1 MIKRNAVTV
10 SVTFWGALLA
20 VLVGYLTFAEGP
32 LMQGERQTA
41 VVAVDT
47 FLVQPLEGEAAAEAE
62 NLAAV
67 GEAEQGANIAP
78 PEPAPREEQTAQ
90 LHPPRTDPRERSR
103 PPVAVSR
110 PSPDFPD
117 KARRDNVTGVVEAIL
132 TLTPEGRVSD
142 VEIVSSTAPGY
153 FEKATI
159 KALRKWRYERERV
172 TSASTSAHRRVK
184 VAVTF
189 DLRR

>member
-1 MIKRNAVTV
+1 MIKRNAITV
-10 SVTFWGALLA
+10 SVGFWGALLA
-20 VLVGYLTFAEGP
+20 ALVGYLTFAETP

-47 FLVQPLEGEAAAEAE
+47 FLVQPQEGELEADALAAAEAE
-62 NLAAV
+62 Q
-67 GEAEQGANIAP
+67 GEETTP
-78 PEPAPREEQTAQ
+78 PPDPESREEQTA
-90 LHPPRTDPRERSR
+90 LLNPPRVDRPDRQS

-117 KARRDNVTGVVEAIL
+117 KARRDGVTGVVEAIL

-159 KALRKWRYERERV
+159 KALRKWRYERERF
-172 TSASTSAHRRVK
+172 TGASTSSQRRVR
-184 VAVTF
+184 VAVSF